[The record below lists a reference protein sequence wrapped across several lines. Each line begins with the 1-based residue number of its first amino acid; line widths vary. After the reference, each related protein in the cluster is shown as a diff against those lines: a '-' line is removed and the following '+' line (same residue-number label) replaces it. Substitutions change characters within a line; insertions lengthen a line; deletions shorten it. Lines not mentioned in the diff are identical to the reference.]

1 MLSGINPSPSDEV
14 NRQSSAIAK
23 RREQLRRWDES
34 ETNRE
39 SSNVK
44 ISQRV
49 KFQQAYVFLA
59 ACSSSDRDE
68 VEKLLQR
75 GVDINTSNIDG
86 LTALHQA
93 CIDNNLLMVEYL
105 LNRSADINCQDN
117 EGWTPLHAASSCG
130 NIDIVKYLLSRGATV
145 DVCNNEGE
153 LPIDIAEGDD
163 IIACLEEDMR
173 RKGIDDEQARNIE
186 HQLMLKHAQDWLNNN
201 QKTNSKSLPETI
213 VHARTG
219 ATALHV
225 ACAKGYLDVID
236 ILLRAGANINSV
248 DNDGWTPLHAAA
260 HWDKHDIIKFLLER
274 NADLDSKNFAGQ
286 TPLDVCDGVTYE
298 LLKELKEKR
307 PPVKSPVNE
316 TPDNIL
322 APWKRKPTST
332 RTVDEHKSI
341 LRTES
346 HNENI
351 ETTNKTP
358 PQSCLPS
365 SSLPLSVNPTSVDE
379 NLPNCSPSIKEKL
392 SSLQRSL
399 HDLSNRYL
407 KTNQEEPPN
416 ASTSN
421 NNSTNNDLNKSNTSS
436 YDQRTTK
443 PSFDKLVSNSTTT
456 STTTTPTTTTS
467 RPALLST
474 NKYSISNSQRTFTN
488 PLQSLT
494 ANNNNINNDLSSRE
508 NSTGN
513 IASSPTQS
521 LDTKI
526 NRRWGTTD
534 RTVGDGTLTTPN
546 NTGPYVR
553 RRSGAGVNEPTPIP
567 TSTPTPTLTTPS
579 VPVSVQASVP
589 PPPPTT
595 STVVSVT
602 TSLPS
607 VTSTPT
613 TNVTVTSSSN
623 PLDDSTGGKR
633 RSNVPPS
640 RDEEAEAQR
649 KHRSAQARRERRSTQ
664 SVTVEDIK
672 AAEQQI
678 KSQPN
683 TTETS
688 TSTITTVTIPQPV
701 ANIIETTSN
710 VTLSNNKIGAP
721 STPSIVAEH
730 DIETERLQRV
740 IEEKKEKAR
749 RLSGN
754 EDTIETTVD
763 ASSSCGSRR
772 LRSRFTSADTDNIVP
787 SITANDSLNL
797 GVSGSLDSQQQQQQP
812 RRRTNRVHNQR
823 KNTGRIIWNDETKEV
838 EIRDDTNDLVP
849 KTSYQQASSEESH
862 RSDDQKLQDNA
873 QQHTTSNSGLLG
885 SRGLISRF
893 ENTPSSA
900 LLTTKESLANL
911 SPTSPPPTSTS
922 STTRNIRS
930 QSQDPSRK
938 TLTLTTSL
946 PQSNPNTIMNGM
958 ATSTPFALKKDS
970 KENTALSSTG
980 ISTTNNDTSAMKRL
994 HDDSKRKMDELT
1006 QKVDRLER
1014 DIAERDQIIEK
1025 LKTSQYIESSLDK
1038 REKRAYER
1046 KISELEEELKKMD
1059 SIKADNTRLKEENA
1073 ALIRVISK
1081 LSK

>member
-1 MLSGINPSPSDEV
+1 MLSGINPLSDEV

-68 VEKLLQR
+68 VERLLQR

-117 EGWTPLHAASSCG
+117 EGWTPLHAAASCG
-130 NIDIVKYLLSRGATV
+130 NLDIVKYLLSRGAIV

-201 QKTNSKSLPETI
+201 QKSNNKSLAETI

-225 ACAKGYLDVID
+225 ACAKGYIDVID
-236 ILLRAGANINSV
+236 ILIRAGANINSV

-260 HWDKHDIIKFLLER
+260 HWDKHDVIKFLLER
-274 NADLDSKNFAGQ
+274 NGDLDAKNYAGQ

-298 LLKELKEKR
+298 LLKELKEKQA
-307 PPVKSPVNE
+307 PVKKQVNE
-316 TPDNIL
+316 TPDNVHL
-322 APWKRKPTST
+322 PFKKKPPPSRST
-332 RTVDEHKSI
+332 DEQKSI
-341 LRTES
+341 LRSES
-346 HNENI
+346 HNENL
-351 ETTNKTP
+351 ETTNKS
-358 PQSCLPS
+358 PQPCLPS
-365 SSLPLSVNPTSVDE
+365 SPLPLSVNPTSVDE
-379 NLPNCSPSIKEKL
+379 NLSNCSPSIKEKL
-392 SSLQRSL
+392 SNLQRSL

-407 KTNQEEPPN
+407 KTNQDEQSN
-416 ASTSN
+416 ISTST
-421 NNSTNNDLNKSNTSS
+421 NSTNNDLNKSNISS
-436 YDQRTTK
+436 NDQRTKQTH
-443 PSFDKLVSNSTTT
+443 DKTVSNLSTT
-456 STTTTPTTTTS
+456 STRPTF
-467 RPALLST
+467 LSA
-474 NKYSISNSQRTFTN
+474 NKYSLTNSQRTFTN

-494 ANNNNINNDLSSRE
+494 TNNNTNNNNDLSSRE
-508 NSTGN
+508 NSTTN
-513 IASSPTQS
+513 VTPSPTQPS
-521 LDTKI
+521 DSKI

-534 RTVGDGTLTTPN
+534 RTVGDGSLSTTN

-553 RRSGAGVNEPTPIP
+553 RRSGAGVNEPTSVAP
-567 TSTPTPTLTTPS
+567 STL
-579 VPVSVQASVP
+579 
-589 PPPPTT
+589 
-595 STVVSVT
+595 VSVT
-602 TSLPS
+602 TSIPS

-613 TNVTVTSSSN
+613 TNVTVTSAN
-623 PLDDSTGGKR
+623 TLDDSTGGKR

-678 KSQPN
+678 KNQP
-683 TTETS
+683 TIMSETS
-688 TSTITTVTIPQPV
+688 STSSSSVTIPQPLT
-701 ANIIETTSN
+701 NTIESTSN
-710 VTLSNNKIGAP
+710 IPLSNNKIGAP
-721 STPSIVAEH
+721 STPSLIAEH

-749 RLSGN
+749 RASGGN
-754 EDTIETTVD
+754 EDIVETTVD
-763 ASSSCGSRR
+763 ASSSSAGSRR
-772 LRSRFTSADTDNIVP
+772 VRSRFTSADTDNIVP

-797 GVSGSLDSQQQQQQP
+797 GVSTSLDSQQQQP

-849 KTSYQQASSEESH
+849 KTSYQQTSIEESH

-873 QQHTTSNSGLLG
+873 QQSTSNSVALG

-893 ENTPSSA
+893 ENIPSSSSSS
-900 LLTTKESLANL
+900 TTKESLTNL
-911 SPTSPPPTSTS
+911 SPTSPS
-922 STTRNIRS
+922 SRTNRS

-938 TLTLTTSL
+938 SLTAATSL
-946 PQSNPNTIMNGM
+946 PTTTTTTTTPTSSTINPNTVMNGM
-958 ATSTPFALKKDS
+958 ASSTPFALKKDS
-970 KENTALSSTG
+970 KENTALSTGMSTPN
-980 ISTTNNDTSAMKRL
+980 SDTVAIKRL
-994 HDDSKRKMDELT
+994 YEDAKRKADELA

-1014 DIAERDQIIEK
+1014 DIAERDQMIEK

>member
-1 MLSGINPSPSDEV
+1 MLSGIHPSDEV

-39 SSNVK
+39 SANVK

-93 CIDNNLLMVEYL
+93 CIDNNLHMVEYL

-130 NIDIVKYLLSRGATV
+130 NIDIVKYLLSHGAIV

-163 IIACLEEDMR
+163 ILACLEEDMR

-186 HQLMLKHAQDWLNNN
+186 HEIMLKHAQDWLNNN
-201 QKTNSKSLPETI
+201 QKTNSKSLPEII

-225 ACAKGYLDVID
+225 ACAKGYIDVID

-260 HWDKHDIIKFLLER
+260 HWDKQDIIQFLLER
-274 NADLDSKNFAGQ
+274 NADIDAKNYAGQ
-286 TPLDVCDGVTYE
+286 TPVDVCDGVTHE
-298 LLKELKEKR
+298 FLKELRGRR
-307 PPVKSPVNE
+307 PPVKSPTNE

-322 APWKRKPTST
+322 APWKRKPISN
-332 RTVDEHKSI
+332 RTGDEHKSI

-346 HNENI
+346 HNENNL
-351 ETTNKTP
+351 ETTTKTP
-358 PQSCLPS
+358 PPTTTPVPQSSVPP
-365 SSLPLSVNPTSVDE
+365 SSLPLSVNPASVDE
-379 NLPNCSPSIKEKL
+379 NLPTCSPSIKEKL
-392 SSLQRSL
+392 NSLQRSL

-407 KTNQEEPPN
+407 KTNQEEQ
-416 ASTSN
+416 SN
-421 NNSTNNDLNKSNTSS
+421 TPVSTNNSSNTEVTKSTPLTFE
-436 YDQRTTK
+436 QRSKQTNEK
-443 PSFDKLVSNSTTT
+443 PTLNSNSTR
-456 STTTTPTTTTS
+456 SGF
-467 RPALLST
+467 LST
-474 NKYSISNSQRTFTN
+474 NKYSQRTFTN

-494 ANNNNINNDLSSRE
+494 TNNINNDLTNRE
-508 NSTGN
+508 NPSSNTTNTAN
-513 IASSPTQS
+513 IATSPTQT

-526 NRRWGTTD
+526 NRSSNETQPEVAPRRWGTTD
-534 RTVGDGTLTTPN
+534 RTVGDNTLTTPA

-553 RRSGAGVNEPTPIP
+553 RRSGAGVNEPTLTPPASVAAPAITTTA
-567 TSTPTPTLTTPS
+567 TSTI
-579 VPVSVQASVP
+579 VN
-589 PPPPTT
+589 
-595 STVVSVT
+595 VT
-602 TSLPS
+602 TSLPP

-613 TNVTVTSSSN
+613 TNVTVTSPSL
-623 PLDDSTGGKR
+623 LDDSTGGKR
-633 RSNVPPS
+633 RSNLPPS

-678 KSQPN
+678 KSQP
-683 TTETS
+683 TTNPDNS
-688 TSTITTVTIPQPV
+688 SSTVTIPQPMT
-701 ANIIETTSN
+701 NIIETTSN

-721 STPSIVAEH
+721 STPSLVNEH

-749 RLSGN
+749 ILSGGN
-754 EDTIETTVD
+754 EDTVETTVD
-763 ASSSCGSRR
+763 ASSSGGSRR

-797 GVSGSLDSQQQQQQP
+797 GLSASLDSQQQQP

-838 EIRDDTNDLVP
+838 EIREDSNDLVP
-849 KTSYQQASSEESH
+849 KTSTEESH

-873 QQHTTSNSGLLG
+873 QQQQQQQQSTTTNPSLIG

-893 ENTPSSA
+893 ENIPSAS
-900 LLTTKESLANL
+900 LVTTTKESSNNL
-911 SPTSPPPTSTS
+911 SPTSPPPTSIS
-922 STTRNIRS
+922 SSRSIRS

-938 TLTLTTSL
+938 SLTLTTSL
-946 PQSNPNTIMNGM
+946 PSSNTNTLMNGM

-970 KENTALSSTG
+970 KENTILPTG
-980 ISTTNNDTSAMKRL
+980 SSTTNNDASAIKRL
-994 HDDSKRKMDELT
+994 YDDSKRKIDELT

-1014 DIAERDQIIEK
+1014 DIVERDQMIEK

-1038 REKRAYER
+1038 REKRGYER